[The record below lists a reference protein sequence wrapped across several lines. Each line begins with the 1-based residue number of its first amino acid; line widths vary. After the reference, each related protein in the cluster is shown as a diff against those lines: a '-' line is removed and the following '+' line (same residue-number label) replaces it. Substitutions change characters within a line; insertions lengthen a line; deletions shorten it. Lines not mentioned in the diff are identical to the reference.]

1 MSGKWL
7 TKQQTRLYMS
17 TRKKGCSQ
25 ATSAAKAGISERS
38 GRRVEKGELQS
49 KGKNKRD
56 WKTRIDPFS
65 GIWEHELEP
74 MLKNSPELTPITLLE
89 YLQSKYPC
97 QYGDSVLRTL
107 QRRVK
112 EWRALYGEDKE
123 LIFRQTHIPGQQGL
137 SDFTQLK
144 DVTITVRGKELKHL
158 LYHFRLAYS
167 GWSHL
172 KVILGGES
180 YTALTE
186 GLQES
191 LRLLGGS
198 PLEHRTDSLSAAFK
212 NLSTNEKDDIT
223 ERYNAF
229 CTYYKM
235 KATRN
240 NRGVSHENGSIESP
254 HGHLKRRIKQALLLR
269 GTNDFKSVEDYQLWI
284 DEVVK
289 KHNQR
294 NAKNIALER
303 TALQALPFHKTAD
316 YTELVVPVHTTSTI
330 DVRRTTYSVPSRLI
344 GERLRVHLYHDRLEC
359 YVGSKLTVNLSR
371 VYSSKKEGRGRLI
384 NYRHLIG
391 SLIKK
396 PQAFRFSQLRDSILP
411 TDAYK
416 SIWRYLEKEIRG
428 RESCKIMVGL
438 LNIASKY
445 DCEQK
450 LGAYILELVSKK
462 KTLSLSAIENKFN
475 NTAPVQPDII
485 VNQHKLSSY
494 NKFLKIM
501 GGKR

>member
-1 MSGKWL
+1 
-7 TKQQTRLYMS
+7 
-17 TRKKGCSQ
+17 
-25 ATSAAKAGISERS
+25 
-38 GRRVEKGELQS
+38 
-49 KGKNKRD
+49 
-56 WKTRIDPFS
+56 
-65 GIWEHELEP
+65 
-74 MLKNSPELTPITLLE
+74 
-89 YLQSKYPC
+89 
-97 QYGDSVLRTL
+97 
-107 QRRVK
+107 
-112 EWRALYGEDKE
+112 
-123 LIFRQTHIPGQQGL
+123 
-137 SDFTQLK
+137 
-144 DVTITVRGKELKHL
+144 
-158 LYHFRLAYS
+158 
-167 GWSHL
+167 
-172 KVILGGES
+172 
-180 YTALTE
+180 
-186 GLQES
+186 
-191 LRLLGGS
+191 
-198 PLEHRTDSLSAAFK
+198 
-212 NLSTNEKDDIT
+212 
-223 ERYNAF
+223 
-229 CTYYKM
+229 M

-269 GTNDFKSVEDYQLWI
+269 GTNDFKSVEDHQLWI

-330 DVRRTTYSVPSRLI
+330 EVRRTTYSVPSRLI

-384 NYRHLIG
+384 NYRHLRG

-450 LGAYILELVSKK
+450 LGAYILELVRKK

-475 NTAPVQPDII
+475 NKAPVQPDII

>member
-269 GTNDFKSVEDYQLWI
+269 GTNDFKSVEDYLLDVNYFVRSATTILSGFVNFLFHFSPPQSFRRYHCLWH
-284 DEVVK
+284 ESAY
-289 KHNQR
+289 N
-294 NAKNIALER
+294 
-303 TALQALPFHKTAD
+303 F
-316 YTELVVPVHTTSTI
+316 S
-330 DVRRTTYSVPSRLI
+330 
-344 GERLRVHLYHDRLEC
+344 
-359 YVGSKLTVNLSR
+359 
-371 VYSSKKEGRGRLI
+371 
-384 NYRHLIG
+384 
-391 SLIKK
+391 
-396 PQAFRFSQLRDSILP
+396 PQPL
-411 TDAYK
+411 
-416 SIWRYLEKEIRG
+416 
-428 RESCKIMVGL
+428 
-438 LNIASKY
+438 
-445 DCEQK
+445 
-450 LGAYILELVSKK
+450 
-462 KTLSLSAIENKFN
+462 
-475 NTAPVQPDII
+475 
-485 VNQHKLSSY
+485 
-494 NKFLKIM
+494 
-501 GGKR
+501 